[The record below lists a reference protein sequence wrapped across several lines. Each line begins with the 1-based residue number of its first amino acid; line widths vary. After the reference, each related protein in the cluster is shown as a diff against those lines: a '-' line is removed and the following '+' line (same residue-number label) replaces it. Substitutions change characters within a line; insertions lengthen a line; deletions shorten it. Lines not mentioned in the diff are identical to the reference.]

1 MESEGEGE
9 RYLSKT
15 SPYHEKYEVGKPTED
30 KSSNYDSKLSGG
42 FLLSGQD
49 VTFVFS
55 SVLCPRSAP
64 DLGQPGLQTGS
75 AELERVRV
83 IYPIVRPAPGISLIS
98 LRLKQGIGII

>member
-1 MESEGEGE
+1 MGSG
-9 RYLSKT
+9 
-15 SPYHEKYEVGKPTED
+15 PYHEEYKVWKPAED

-42 FLLSGQD
+42 FLLSGQN

-55 SVLCPRSAP
+55 SVLCPRPAP

-75 AELERVRV
+75 AELERARV
-83 IYPIVRPAPGISLIS
+83 IHPIVRATPGISLIS